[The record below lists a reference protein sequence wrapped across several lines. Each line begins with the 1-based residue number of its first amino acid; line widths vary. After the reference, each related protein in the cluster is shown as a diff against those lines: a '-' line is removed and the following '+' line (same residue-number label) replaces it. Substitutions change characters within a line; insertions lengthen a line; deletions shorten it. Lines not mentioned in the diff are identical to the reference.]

1 MGETPPPPQSQ
12 TLLRPHLGEVA
23 VIEGGQEEALGSLL
37 VLACRQLGQAW
48 GRGGGGVRQEE
59 AARAAQGRQE
69 AHPDGPS
76 SAARTETLA
85 GTKDSPL
92 GQAPREAVRLLLLL
106 QRGF

>member
-48 GRGGGGVRQEE
+48 GRGGEKAEPRG
-59 AARAAQGRQE
+59 ATQGCYYI
-69 AHPDGPS
+69 
-76 SAARTETLA
+76 
-85 GTKDSPL
+85 
-92 GQAPREAVRLLLLL
+92 
-106 QRGF
+106 